1 MKVRAA
7 RDDVMVRL
15 IVGGNAVFVTSN
27 PVEIDEKDEE
37 AMAQVESMMKLGWLI
52 EVKGE
57 EKKESGK
64 KGSVKAE
71 GREGGE

>member
-15 IVGGNAVFVTSN
+15 IIGGNAVFVTSN

-37 AMAQVESMMKLGWLI
+37 AMAQVESMMKLGWLV

-64 KGSVKAE
+64 KGSVKE
-71 GREGGE
+71 IGRAHV